1 MNEQPNGD
9 EGIIEEAPQGESVE
23 VNEEVGEPQAAD
35 WKAQSRRHEARSK
48 KAQAELKAM
57 RDQMSSLI
65 SPDVVADKDAALADA
80 IRAHEQSS
88 LEAIKYK
95 VALSEQIPYDLAVRL
110 QGTTEEEM
118 REDAVRLK
126 ELVAP
131 MNVARISG
139 DARKA
144 TNPAAQVDPPNAN
157 DLLRQIVAG
166 KR

>member
-88 LEAIKYK
+88 LEAVKYK

-144 TNPAAQVDPPNAN
+144 TNPATQVDPPNAN

>member
-35 WKAQSRRHEARSK
+35 WKTQSRRHEARSK

-80 IRAHEQSS
+80 IKAHEQSS

-95 VALSEQIPYDLAVRL
+95 VALTEQIPYDLAIRL

-131 MNVARISG
+131 APARISA

-144 TNPAAQVDPPNAN
+144 TNPATQVDAPNAN

>member
-80 IRAHEQSS
+80 VKAHEQSS

-144 TNPAAQVDPPNAN
+144 TNPAVQVDPPNAN

>member
-23 VNEEVGEPQAAD
+23 VDEEVGEPQAAD

-80 IRAHEQSS
+80 VKAHEQSS

-110 QGTTEEEM
+110 QGTTEDEM

-131 MNVARISG
+131 AAQSRVSA

-144 TNPAAQVDPPNAN
+144 TNPAIQVDPPNAN

>member
-1 MNEQPNGD
+1 MNEEPKGD

-35 WKAQSRRHEARSK
+35 WKTQSRRHEARSK

-80 IRAHEQSS
+80 VKAHEQSS

-95 VALSEQIPYDLAVRL
+95 VALSEGIPYDLAVRL

-144 TNPAAQVDPPNAN
+144 TNPAVQVDPPNAN

>member
-57 RDQMSSLI
+57 RDQMASLI

-80 IRAHEQSS
+80 IKAHEQAS

-144 TNPAAQVDPPNAN
+144 TNPATQVDPPNAN